1 MVNGLTRKIRADEKG
16 VSPVVGVI
24 LMVAITVI
32 LAAVIASFVFGMGSK
47 IQQVAPQGQFLLE
60 DYPGPVTSEDD
71 DNLILITYVSGDEI
85 PASDLR
91 FVVQYKHGTGYS
103 TKVLTYTG
111 SGAKWTGGKVELISY
126 VNAGRATNVVEPGDQ
141 FRLYENGTNWIGSP
155 VPVTVRVIHVPTGS
169 TIFEG
174 TVTVQ

>member
-1 MVNGLTRKIRADEKG
+1 MKWRIDRKGI
-16 VSPVVGVI
+16 SPVIGVI
-24 LMVAITVI
+24 LMVAITVVM
-32 LAAVIASFVFGMGSK
+32 AAAIASFVFGMGSK

-60 DYPGPVTSEDD
+60 DYPGPVTSEGN

-91 FVVQYKHGTGYS
+91 FVVQYKHGTEYS
-103 TKVLTYTG
+103 TEVLTYTG
-111 SGAKWTGGKVELISY
+111 SGATWEGGNVTLTSY
-126 VNAGRATNVVEPGDQ
+126 VQAGLATNVVEPGDQ